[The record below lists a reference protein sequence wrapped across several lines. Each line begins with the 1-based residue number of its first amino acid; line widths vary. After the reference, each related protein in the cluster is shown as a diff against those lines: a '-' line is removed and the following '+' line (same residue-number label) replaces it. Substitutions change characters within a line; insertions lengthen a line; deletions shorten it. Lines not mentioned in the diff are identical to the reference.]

1 MPKIINIKARQVF
14 DSRGI
19 PTIESEVSLDDGC
32 KASAIV
38 PSGASKGTYESF
50 ELRDID
56 NKKYLGKSVLKAI
69 EKVNTEISKALIGI
83 SIEEQKK
90 IDKRL
95 IELDGTKQKKRL
107 GSNSILSVSLASCK
121 VAAISKKTP
130 LYKNIERGKTLPIP
144 LMNVINGGSHAN
156 NSLRIQEFMIRP
168 ENAKNFKDAIN
179 ICYLIIQKLK
189 HLISVKNL
197 PTTLGDEGGFA
208 PSLSNN
214 EEAIEFILQAIEN
227 AGFKAGT
234 DISICLDIAANE
246 LFKENKYAVNSP
258 RFISQDKTIEYYQDL
273 IKKYPIK
280 SIEDPFF
287 EDDWDT
293 WIKFTER
300 ADKKV
305 QLVGDDLFV
314 TNKERLQ
321 KALSQ
326 AGLGS
331 RRQIEQWIRN
341 GDIKINQAIANLGDK
356 ISEKDTIA
364 IKDKIISNPLMH
376 TTKTRVLLYHKPIGE
391 ISSRFDPKHQKT
403 VFDALPPI
411 KYGRWIQ
418 VGRLDIN
425 TSGLLLFTNNGE
437 LANQLM
443 HPKYSLEREYAVR
456 VHGQVSDEMVQ
467 ALLRGVEL
475 EDGKAR
481 FKKNHLSRRRG
492 GKQLVSRGIN
502 RRTQSRS
509 ATLMGITR
517 CRGKP
522 LDSYPLWRR

>member
-50 ELRDID
+50 ELEKRDRG

-321 KALSQ
+321 KGINLKVANAILIKPN
-326 AGLGS
+326 
-331 RRQIEQWIRN
+331 QIGTLTETIEV
-341 GDIKINQAIANLGDK
+341 INLAHKNNYK
-356 ISEKDTIA
+356 T
-364 IKDKIISNPLMH
+364 IISHRSGDSEDTFIADLAVATNSSQI
-376 TTKTRVLLYHKPIGE
+376 KTGSLARSERVAKYNRLLKIEDELG
-391 ISSRFDPKHQKT
+391 
-403 VFDALPPI
+403 
-411 KYGRWIQ
+411 
-418 VGRLDIN
+418 N
-425 TSGLLLFTNNGE
+425 TSKM
-437 LANQLM
+437 A
-443 HPKYSLEREYAVR
+443 KV
-456 VHGQVSDEMVQ
+456 
-467 ALLRGVEL
+467 
-475 EDGKAR
+475 
-481 FKKNHLSRRRG
+481 
-492 GKQLVSRGIN
+492 
-502 RRTQSRS
+502 
-509 ATLMGITR
+509 
-517 CRGKP
+517 
-522 LDSYPLWRR
+522 